1 MRHLRYQVGV
11 NRLMLHRLCN
21 TKQLISDSVYPHSS
35 ASLHNSSPWP
45 GSYPSPYDW
54 PHAPSAP
61 PRLQV
66 PDGFPGQSVY
76 SSHPSAH
83 AQQTPVLTPR
93 SSINFATSVN
103 HLFNKFKSERQLP
116 QWPWIQNMIFII
128 TMSINLYKC

>member
-1 MRHLRYQVGV
+1 MT
-11 NRLMLHRLCN
+11 N
-21 TKQLISDSVYPHSS
+21 SVYPHSS
-35 ASLHNSSPWP
+35 APLHNSSPWP

-66 PDGFPGQSVY
+66 PDGGFGQSVY

-103 HLFNKFKSERQLP
+103 HLFNKFKAERQLP
-116 QWPWIQNMIFII
+116 QWPWIRNILFIL
-128 TMSINLYKC
+128 INIYIIKYKYRFFNLIQTHD

>member
-1 MRHLRYQVGV
+1 MT
-11 NRLMLHRLCN
+11 N
-21 TKQLISDSVYPHSS
+21 SVYPHSS
-35 ASLHNSSPWP
+35 APLHNSSPWP

-116 QWPWIQNMIFII
+116 QWPWIQNMIFIT